1 MEEFCDF
8 DCELHASDV
17 ICNNYTDLVRLIN
30 QEEFCFSIH
39 KNNRCSL
46 TLALKSLFTRLPH
59 LLCGFTIESVFDL
72 NLIKVF
78 LRILSL
84 YRVE

>member
-30 QEEFCFSIH
+30 QEEFCFSIY

-46 TLALKSLFTRLPH
+46 TYALKSLFTS
-59 LLCGFTIESVFDL
+59 LLNLLLSFTIESVFDL
-72 NLIKVF
+72 HLIEVF
-78 LRILSL
+78 LKILSL